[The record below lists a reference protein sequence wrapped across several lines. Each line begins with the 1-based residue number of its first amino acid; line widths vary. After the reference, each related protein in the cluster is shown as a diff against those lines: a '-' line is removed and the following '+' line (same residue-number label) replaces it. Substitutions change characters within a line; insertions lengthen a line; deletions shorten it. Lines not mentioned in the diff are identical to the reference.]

1 MPTKIQGKVVEVTDA
16 GDLLTDIDASKLAA
30 APRDES
36 VRVLVDDEHETFGL
50 FGDDHRQPAM
60 TLIAILDDSNLKLHL
75 VGDSASM
82 MLGVRSGANVEVR
95 W

>member
-1 MPTKIQGKVVEVTDA
+1 MPTKIQGKVVDVSDT
-16 GDLLTDIDASKLAA
+16 GDLLTDIDASKLAS

-36 VRVLVDDEHETFGL
+36 VRILVDDEHETFGL
-50 FGDDHRQPAM
+50 FGDDHQQPAM
-60 TLIAILDDSNLKLHL
+60 TLIAILADSNLKLHL
-75 VGDSASM
+75 VGDSATM